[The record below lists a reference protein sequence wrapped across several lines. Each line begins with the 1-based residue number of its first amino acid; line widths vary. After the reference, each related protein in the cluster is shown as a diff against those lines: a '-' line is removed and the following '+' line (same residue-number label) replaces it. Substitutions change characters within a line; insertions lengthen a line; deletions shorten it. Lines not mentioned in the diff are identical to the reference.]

1 MRAAVKTETGL
12 TISVG
17 VGHCKMIAKI
27 AADINK
33 PNGQCVIAPDIH
45 SIQAFMHPLPVRKI
59 PGIGRVTERWLEALD
74 VKIIEDIWRY
84 RGKLRL
90 ADVGV
95 GSLLKA
101 YLGIG
106 SSNVE
111 PGKRENRKSV
121 GTESTFS
128 TIHEEEKH
136 YAKVRP
142 RSSFG
147 LG

>member
-1 MRAAVKTETGL
+1 M
-12 TISVG
+12 
-17 VGHCKMIAKI
+17 
-27 AADINK
+27 
-33 PNGQCVIAPDIH
+33 H
-45 SIQAFMHPLPVRKI
+45 SLPVRKI

-74 VKIIEDIWRY
+74 VRTIEDIWVH

-90 ADVGV
+90 ADVGMD
-95 GSLLKA
+95 SLLKA

-136 YAKVRP
+136 YAKVRQLDSFLIL
-142 RSSFG
+142 RVTKSLTNSSATSPI
-147 LG
+147 L